1 MLTGDEKILRRILHM
16 HLSGTRGGP
25 VRLNILLLLER
36 KPHNINEIATKLSL
50 DYKTIQ
56 HHIRVLH
63 KSGFIIP
70 AGRKYAN
77 SYSLAE
83 IIRINKKLLKEIN
96 DMGKSK

>member
-1 MLTGDEKILRRILHM
+1 MLAGDEKILRRILHM

-25 VRLNILLLLER
+25 VRLKILLMLQK
-36 KPHNINEIATKLSL
+36 KPHNINELATKISL
-50 DYKTIQ
+50 DYKTVQ

-70 AGRKYAN
+70 AGKKYAN

-83 IIRINKKLLKEIN
+83 IIRINKRLLNEIK